1 MNTSLLR
8 RERTGLRTV
17 VAVASCAMLALLAS
31 GCGGPSQ
38 VVYVDRDNFQTEVL
52 GSSQPVLVD
61 FYKDHCPVCAPL
73 DPVMDDLS
81 TEYAGRVKVARFMI
95 MTGYFTLPAPEIRE
109 KYDVFFVPTVLLFD
123 KGVVI
128 KRWDVVYSK
137 HEYEKELD
145 RLLAGSTTQQ
155 K

>member
-1 MNTSLLR
+1 
-8 RERTGLRTV
+8 
-17 VAVASCAMLALLAS
+17 MLVLLAG
-31 GCGGPSQ
+31 GCGGQGQ
-38 VVYVDRDNFQTEVL
+38 VVYVDRGNFQTEVL
-52 GSSQPVLVD
+52 GASQPVLVD
-61 FYKDHCPVCAPL
+61 FYKDHCPICAPL

-109 KYDVFFVPTVLLFD
+109 KYDIVPVPTVLLFD
-123 KGVVI
+123 KGVEV
-128 KRWDVVYSK
+128 KRWYVVYSK

-145 RLLAGSTTQQ
+145 RLLGASTTAP

>member
-1 MNTSLLR
+1 MV
-8 RERTGLRTV
+8 GF
-17 VAVASCAMLALLAS
+17 AGCAMLALLAG
-31 GCGGPSQ
+31 GCGGQSQ
-38 VVYVDRDNFQTEVL
+38 VVYTDSGNFQSEVL

-73 DPVMDDLS
+73 DPVLDDLS
-81 TEYAGRVKVARFMI
+81 QEYAGRVKVARFMI
-95 MTGYFTLPAPEIRE
+95 MTGYFTLPAPEIKN
-109 KYDVFFVPTVLLFD
+109 KYDIFFVPTVILFD
-123 KGVVI
+123 KGVEV

-145 RLLAGSTTQQ
+145 KLLANPTTGP